1 MKKNL
6 ETFLLAVGAGIS
18 IAIGGTVFL
27 SMENRIVGAVLFSV
41 GLYLIVTNGLNLY
54 TGKVGYLLGEK
65 PEYLWSLL
73 LIWLGNLLGTWL
85 GAEAL
90 LHTRI
95 RGISEKAAVLCQV
108 KLSDDGISL
117 FLLSVFCGILM
128 YGAVDGYKKTKNPL
142 ILFFC
147 VSVFILAGFEHCIA
161 NMFYFSLG
169 RAWSVK
175 TLGYLLI
182 MTLGNSV
189 GGILLPL
196 LHGAVGE
203 KGLG

>member
-1 MKKNL
+1 MKKYL
-6 ETFLLAVGAGIS
+6 ETFLLAAGAGIG

-54 TGKVGYLLGEK
+54 TGKVGYLLEQK
-65 PEYLWSLL
+65 PEYLPELL

-85 GAEAL
+85 GAEAV

-95 RGISEKAAVLCQV
+95 RGISEKAADLCQV
-108 KLSDDGISL
+108 KLSDDVVSL
-117 FLLSVFCGILM
+117 LLLSVFCGILM
-128 YGAVDGYKKTKNPL
+128 YGAVDGYKKTKNPV
-142 ILFFC
+142 ILFVC

-169 RAWSVK
+169 GAWSFK
-175 TLGYLLI
+175 TWGYLAI
-182 MTLGNSV
+182 MTLGNSI
-189 GGILLPL
+189 GGVLLPL
-196 LHGAVGE
+196 LHGN
-203 KGLG
+203 LGKKD

>member
-1 MKKNL
+1 MKKYL
-6 ETFLLAVGAGIS
+6 ETFLLAAGAGIG

-54 TGKVGYLLGEK
+54 TGKVGYLLEQK
-65 PEYLWSLL
+65 PEYLPELL

-85 GAEAL
+85 GAEAV

-95 RGISEKAAVLCQV
+95 RGISEKAADLCQV
-108 KLSDDGISL
+108 KLSDDVVSL
-117 FLLSVFCGILM
+117 LLLSVFCGILM
-128 YGAVDGYKKTKNPL
+128 YGAVDGYKKTKNPV
-142 ILFFC
+142 ILFVC

-169 RAWSVK
+169 GAWSFK
-175 TLGYLLI
+175 TLGYLAI
-182 MTLGNSV
+182 MTLGNSI
-189 GGILLPL
+189 GGVLLPL
-196 LHGAVGE
+196 LHGN
-203 KGLG
+203 LGKKD